1 MNKTFES
8 LKNYIIEAD
17 TSTSDLLDLYI
28 KKSAELDKVSQLTED
43 LSKKFKAA
51 VLEGDMTTTLDAARL
66 KKLNIPVV
74 PITTGRA
81 CHLESLINYVKN
93 N

>member
-17 TSTSDLLDLYI
+17 TSISDLLDLYI

-43 LSKKFKAA
+43 LSKK
-51 VLEGDMTTTLDAARL
+51 L
-66 KKLNIPVV
+66 
-74 PITTGRA
+74 
-81 CHLESLINYVKN
+81 LESENINREANSQEEIFNTEFSEIKENKN
-93 N
+93 YEVSPRSHG

>member
-17 TSTSDLLDLYI
+17 TSISDLLDLYI
-28 KKSAELDKVSQLTED
+28 KKSSELDRVSQLTED
-43 LSKKFKAA
+43 LSKKL
-51 VLEGDMTTTLDAARL
+51 LESENINREAR
-66 KKLNIPVV
+66 KEI
-74 PITTGRA
+74 
-81 CHLESLINYVKN
+81 ESLISYVKN

>member
-17 TSTSDLLDLYI
+17 TSISDLLDLYI

-43 LSKKFKAA
+43 LSKKL
-51 VLEGDMTTTLDAARL
+51 LESENINREAR
-66 KKLNIPVV
+66 KEI
-74 PITTGRA
+74 
-81 CHLESLINYVKN
+81 ESLINYIKN

>member
-17 TSTSDLLDLYI
+17 TSISDLLDLYI
-28 KKSAELDKVSQLTED
+28 KKSAELDRVNQLTED
-43 LSKKFKAA
+43 LSKKI
-51 VLEGDMTTTLDAARL
+51 LESENINREAR
-66 KKLNIPVV
+66 KEI
-74 PITTGRA
+74 
-81 CHLESLINYVKN
+81 ESLISYVKN

>member
-1 MNKTFES
+1 MNKTFKS

-28 KKSAELDKVSQLTED
+28 KKSAELVKVSQLTED
-43 LSKKFKAA
+43 LSKKL
-51 VLEGDMTTTLDAARL
+51 LESENINREAR
-66 KKLNIPVV
+66 KEI
-74 PITTGRA
+74 
-81 CHLESLINYVKN
+81 ESLINYVKN

>member
-28 KKSAELDKVSQLTED
+28 KKSAELEKVSQLTED
-43 LSKKFKAA
+43 LSKKL
-51 VLEGDMTTTLDAARL
+51 LESENINREAR
-66 KKLNIPVV
+66 KEI
-74 PITTGRA
+74 
-81 CHLESLINYVKN
+81 ESLINYVKN

>member
-17 TSTSDLLDLYI
+17 TSISDLLDLYI

-43 LSKKFKAA
+43 LSKKL
-51 VLEGDMTTTLDAARL
+51 LESENINREAR
-66 KKLNIPVV
+66 KEI
-74 PITTGRA
+74 
-81 CHLESLINYVKN
+81 ESLINYVKN
-93 N
+93 NQGEKWEIYPLKLIIGNF

>member
-8 LKNYIIEAD
+8 LKNYIVEAD
-17 TSTSDLLDLYI
+17 TSISDLLDLYI

-43 LSKKFKAA
+43 LSKKL
-51 VLEGDMTTTLDAARL
+51 LESENINREAR
-66 KKLNIPVV
+66 KEI
-74 PITTGRA
+74 
-81 CHLESLINYVKN
+81 ESLINYVKN

>member
-17 TSTSDLLDLYI
+17 TSISDLPDLYI

-43 LSKKFKAA
+43 LSKKL
-51 VLEGDMTTTLDAARL
+51 LESENINREAR
-66 KKLNIPVV
+66 KEI
-74 PITTGRA
+74 
-81 CHLESLINYVKN
+81 ESLINYVKN

>member
-1 MNKTFES
+1 MNKTFKS

-17 TSTSDLLDLYI
+17 TSISDLLDLYI

-43 LSKKFKAA
+43 LSKKLLESENTNRKARK
-51 VLEGDMTTTLDAARL
+51 E
-66 KKLNIPVV
+66 I
-74 PITTGRA
+74 
-81 CHLESLINYVKN
+81 ESLINYVKN

>member
-17 TSTSDLLDLYI
+17 TSISDLLDLYI

-43 LSKKFKAA
+43 LSKKL
-51 VLEGDMTTTLDAARL
+51 LESENINREAR
-66 KKLNIPVV
+66 KEI
-74 PITTGRA
+74 
-81 CHLESLINYVKN
+81 ESLISYVKN

>member
-17 TSTSDLLDLYI
+17 TSISDLLDLYI
-28 KKSAELDKVSQLTED
+28 KKSSELDRVTQLTED
-43 LSKKFKAA
+43 LSKKL
-51 VLEGDMTTTLDAARL
+51 LESENINREAR
-66 KKLNIPVV
+66 KEI
-74 PITTGRA
+74 
-81 CHLESLINYVKN
+81 ESLISYVKN

>member
-17 TSTSDLLDLYI
+17 TSISDLLDLYI

-43 LSKKFKAA
+43 LSKKL
-51 VLEGDMTTTLDAARL
+51 LESENINREAR
-66 KKLNIPVV
+66 KEI
-74 PITTGRA
+74 
-81 CHLESLINYVKN
+81 ESLINYVKN
-93 N
+93 S

>member
-43 LSKKFKAA
+43 LSKK
-51 VLEGDMTTTLDAARL
+51 LLQSENINREAR
-66 KKLNIPVV
+66 KEI
-74 PITTGRA
+74 
-81 CHLESLINYVKN
+81 ESLINYVKN

>member
-1 MNKTFES
+1 MNKTFKS

-17 TSTSDLLDLYI
+17 TSISDLLDLYI

-43 LSKKFKAA
+43 LSKKLLESENINRKARK
-51 VLEGDMTTTLDAARL
+51 E
-66 KKLNIPVV
+66 I
-74 PITTGRA
+74 
-81 CHLESLINYVKN
+81 ESLINYVKN

>member
-17 TSTSDLLDLYI
+17 TSISDLLDLYI
-28 KKSAELDKVSQLTED
+28 KKSAELDRANQLTED
-43 LSKKFKAA
+43 LSKKL
-51 VLEGDMTTTLDAARL
+51 LESENINREAR
-66 KKLNIPVV
+66 KEI
-74 PITTGRA
+74 
-81 CHLESLINYVKN
+81 ESLINYVKN

>member
-8 LKNYIIEAD
+8 LKNYIIEAA
-17 TSTSDLLDLYI
+17 TSISDLLDLYI

-43 LSKKFKAA
+43 LSKKL
-51 VLEGDMTTTLDAARL
+51 LESENINREAR
-66 KKLNIPVV
+66 KEI
-74 PITTGRA
+74 
-81 CHLESLINYVKN
+81 ESLINYVKN

>member
-43 LSKKFKAA
+43 LSKKL
-51 VLEGDMTTTLDAARL
+51 LESENINREAR
-66 KKLNIPVV
+66 KEI
-74 PITTGRA
+74 
-81 CHLESLINYVKN
+81 ESLINYVKHF
-93 N
+93 

>member
-17 TSTSDLLDLYI
+17 TSISDLLDLYI

-43 LSKKFKAA
+43 LSKKL
-51 VLEGDMTTTLDAARL
+51 LESEDINREAR
-66 KKLNIPVV
+66 KEI
-74 PITTGRA
+74 
-81 CHLESLINYVKN
+81 ESLINYVKN

>member
-43 LSKKFKAA
+43 LSKK
-51 VLEGDMTTTLDAARL
+51 LLDSETINREAR
-66 KKLNIPVV
+66 KEI
-74 PITTGRA
+74 
-81 CHLESLINYVKN
+81 ESLINYVKN